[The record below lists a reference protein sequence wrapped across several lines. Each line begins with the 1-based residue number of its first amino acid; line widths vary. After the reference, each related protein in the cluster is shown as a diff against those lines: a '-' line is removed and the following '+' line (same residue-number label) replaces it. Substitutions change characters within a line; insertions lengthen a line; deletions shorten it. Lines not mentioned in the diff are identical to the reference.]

1 MLSEA
6 ICANCNALLVWMRI
20 LNTGTFKM
28 TMLRSVSSIAPRLLA
43 AFGILLSLTLISGCA
58 SIVTGQDQI
67 VSVDTP
73 LCPTAKCKLQNEEG
87 VYWVPSTPGTISVD
101 REYGDLVVTCSKPGY
116 PDAMMNVSSSTKGM
130 AFGNIILGGIIGAG
144 VDMGTGAA
152 YDYPSDIVVP
162 LDCRDEVAKAAAPTS
177 GQFSAGAAKL
187 IDSSKCESPQFAFMD
202 GTDEIYKSRCEDG
215 RTGVIRCTAGGC
227 TPLNISSPVAANT
240 VAMNDVGTGK
250 HEFSALKTA
259 KQDGCPGSVKLV
271 DKDVTKET
279 YLAKCEDG
287 SSRAVECEFG
297 NCEARR

>member
-1 MLSEA
+1 
-6 ICANCNALLVWMRI
+6 
-20 LNTGTFKM
+20 M
-28 TMLRSVSSIAPRLLA
+28 TMLRHFSSIAPRFLA
-43 AFGILLSLTLISGCA
+43 ASGVVLSLTLMSGCA

-73 LCPTAKCKLQNEEG
+73 LCPAAKCKLQNEEG

-162 LDCRDEVAKAAAPTS
+162 LDCRDEIAKATAPTS
-177 GQFSAGAAKL
+177 GKFSAGAAKL
-187 IDSSKCESPQFAFMD
+187 IDSTKCESPQFAFMD
-202 GTDEIYKSRCEDG
+202 GSDEIYKSRCEDG
-215 RTGVIRCTAGGC
+215 RTGVIRCTAAGC
-227 TPLNISSPVAANT
+227 TPLNISSPAAANT
-240 VAMNDVGTGK
+240 VAMNEAGAGK
-250 HEFSALKTA
+250 HEFSALKSA
-259 KQDGCPGSVKLV
+259 KQDGCTGSVKLV

-279 YLAKCEDG
+279 YFANCEDG

-297 NCEARR
+297 KCEAHR